1 MLLPLKAVQQLSMV
15 EGQSMRHGAVS
26 RHPESGHGKQ
36 WCETRAKLTLPVIL
50 FRHRACGCITCTSI
64 TSLDD
69 NDPRM
74 SPPSALMRIHSD

>member
-36 WCETRAKLTLPVIL
+36 WCETRAKLTLLV
-50 FRHRACGCITCTSI
+50 ADTVSA
-64 TSLDD
+64 S
-69 NDPRM
+69 RM
-74 SPPSALMRIHSD
+74 WLHHMHKHNKP